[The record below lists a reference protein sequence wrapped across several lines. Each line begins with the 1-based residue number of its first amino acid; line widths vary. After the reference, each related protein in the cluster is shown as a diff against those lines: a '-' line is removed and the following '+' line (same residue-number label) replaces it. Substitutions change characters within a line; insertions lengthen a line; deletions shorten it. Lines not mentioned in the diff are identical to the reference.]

1 MLIWV
6 DFGNRVV
13 DIVWLPMCARN
24 KGHAIQG
31 RDEPE
36 KFGVFAR
43 SLFKLEPAVRKD
55 TEDRLSEYDIKHLLT
70 LTSWT
75 PSPPIHEV
83 LVLCESIT
91 LCPCARS

>member
-6 DFGNRVV
+6 DIGNRVV
-13 DIVWLPMCARN
+13 DTVWLPMCVRN

-36 KFGVFAR
+36 EFGVFAR

-70 LTSWT
+70 CHHGHHHHRYTRFS
-75 PSPPIHEV
+75 S
-83 LVLCESIT
+83 S
-91 LCPCARS
+91 ARV